1 MRRHIV
7 FIISVIFGLSCA
19 NAAAIQGGA
28 CTTGEVAVAISN
40 VNGQPYR
47 GVAAEDV
54 IAHGTKGKVTVKAL
68 AFDDGPRRVVLVLDA
83 NKKLTADSRKAEH
96 ELVSTIVA
104 ASRPEDSLALIIA
117 RGPQHVVKF
126 GEERSTLEAAVP
138 REFDPRSGPELGVLD
153 AVMEAAKMFD
163 GHKLGDSIVVI
174 ASDLEGNHSTNPKN
188 VARSLQEHQV
198 RMFGLALGPV
208 SRGSIVAGGQSTTA
222 WGLATVTPGIGG
234 IHYQDG
240 DENFLPLSEN
250 SGGAVLGAI
259 NGDAHHSYSM
269 NEPRVQQQVKQ
280 SASVVWNM
288 IVGLYR
294 MEIQRPQGTRSE
306 DWTLEESDSLR
317 KTIPR
322 MLLLYPHE
330 LGPC

>member
-1 MRRHIV
+1 MRLQSV
-7 FIISVIFGLSCA
+7 FLVAILFGFLRA
-19 NAAAIQGGA
+19 DAVAVQGGA
-28 CTTGEVAVAISN
+28 CTVGEMAVGISN
-40 VNGQPYR
+40 VNGEPYR
-47 GVAAEDV
+47 GVAAEDL
-54 IAHGTKGKVTVKAL
+54 IAHGSKGRVTVKAL

-96 ELVSTIVA
+96 EIVSTIVA

-117 RGPQHVVKF
+117 RGSQKMVKF
-126 GEERSTLEAAVP
+126 GEERSTIEAAVP

-153 AVMEAAKMFD
+153 AVVEAMKMFD
-163 GHKLGDSIVVI
+163 GHKVGDSIVVI
-174 ASDLEGNHSTNPKN
+174 ASDLEGNHNSNPKT
-188 VARSLQEHQV
+188 VARALQEHQV

-240 DENFLPLSEN
+240 DENFLPLSVN
-250 SGGAVLGAI
+250 SGGAVFSAI
-259 NGDAHHSYSM
+259 NGDAHHSYNM
-269 NEPRVQQQVKQ
+269 NDPKVRQQVKQ

-288 IVGLYR
+288 ISGLYR
-294 MEIQRPQGTRSE
+294 MEIERPQGTRTE

-322 MLLLYPHE
+322 MLLLFPHE